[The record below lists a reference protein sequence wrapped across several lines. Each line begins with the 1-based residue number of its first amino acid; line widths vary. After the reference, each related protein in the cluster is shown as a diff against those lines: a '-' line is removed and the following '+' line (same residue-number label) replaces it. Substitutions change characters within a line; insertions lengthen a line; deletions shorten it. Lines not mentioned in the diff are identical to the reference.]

1 MNTELQA
8 LIFDMDG
15 TLVESERIHW
25 QAWHDTLADHNLQ
38 APSFQDFKKYVGMSD
53 EQVAEDFC
61 ESGERKLDPLDL
73 LRKKSARY
81 LQLIP
86 QIRLLPGV
94 RDTIDRYRVRYPLA
108 VASSSPY
115 NDLIAILEHHKLRG
129 HFSCIIGGDMV
140 PHKKPEPDIYL
151 LATGR
156 LDVSPSACVAFEDS
170 HSGVSAA
177 KSAGL
182 MAVAVPHS
190 MSLDHDFSRAD
201 AVLGSMSEVDDA
213 LLQRL
218 TVQGKP
224 VPEEPASVDFNRPD
238 RAGRE

>member
-1 MNTELQA
+1 MDTVLQA

-15 TLVESERIHW
+15 TLVESERVHW
-25 QAWHDTLADHNLQ
+25 QAWHDTLADHGLQ
-38 APSFQDFKKYVGMSD
+38 TPSFEEFKKYVGMSD
-53 EQVAEDFC
+53 EQVAEDFS
-61 ESGERKLDPLDL
+61 ESGGRALDPSEL
-73 LRKKSARY
+73 LREKSVSY

-94 RDTIDRYRVRYPLA
+94 RDTIDRYRERYPLA

-115 NDLIAILEHHKLRG
+115 GDLIAILEHHKLLH

-151 LATGR
+151 LATSR
-156 LDVSPSACVAFEDS
+156 MSVSPSACVAFEDS

-177 KSAGL
+177 KTAGL

-201 AVLGSMSEVDDA
+201 AILGSMSEVDDV

-218 TVQGKP
+218 TALGRP
-224 VPEEPASVDFNRPD
+224 APEAVVSVNLNRPD
-238 RAGRE
+238 RAGMD